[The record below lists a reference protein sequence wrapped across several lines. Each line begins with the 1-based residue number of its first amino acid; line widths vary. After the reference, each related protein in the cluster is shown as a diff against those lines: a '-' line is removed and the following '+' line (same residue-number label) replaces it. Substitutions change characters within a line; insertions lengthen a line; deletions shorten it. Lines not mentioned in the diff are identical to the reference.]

1 MDVRNC
7 RGCGRLFNY
16 LQGPHLCPACMQKL
30 EEKFSQVKD
39 YLEDNP
45 HATIPEIAK
54 DNDVSTRQIE
64 QWVREE
70 RLYFSDDSPYGF
82 GGSFFWYAFWNVFA
96 ISLRHESQN
105 LPVLIILPHRSQ
117 PIPYGESAKEIRC
130 VTSTDNI
137 EQERTEELP
146 EVFGSS
152 LLVLKNFS
160 FIKRYD
166 IMSVSN
172 EQCHPTKI

>member
-70 RLYFSDDSPYGF
+70 RLYFSDDSPYGI
-82 GGSFFWYAFWNVFA
+82 G
-96 ISLRHESQN
+96 
-105 LPVLIILPHRSQ
+105 
-117 PIPYGESAKEIRC
+117 C
-130 VTSTDNI
+130 
-137 EQERTEELP
+137 ERW
-146 EVFGSS
+146 
-152 LLVLKNFS
+152 
-160 FIKRYD
+160 
-166 IMSVSN
+166 
-172 EQCHPTKI
+172 